1 MAQWINS
8 ILKLTF
14 NSGPDVIDGPDKPS
28 KPLPKGTV
36 VTSPTPQ
43 SLFKLVINIIFIY
56 VQWYNDEKKVL
67 FTICTSISDVGG
79 EGRGTGEEA
88 YNEFLCM

>member
-1 MAQWINS
+1 MWHSGSALFS
-8 ILKLTF
+8 KLTF
-14 NSGPDVIDGPDKPS
+14 NSGTEACASGTDVTDGLHKEPS

-56 VQWYNDEKKVL
+56 VQWYDDEKKVL
-67 FTICTSISDVGG
+67 FTI
-79 EGRGTGEEA
+79 
-88 YNEFLCM
+88 